1 AVERNGYVTAE
12 YGQRTISDPGAIL
25 TLTPGTNRTGL
36 IFRMVSAAVI
46 SGRIFDDDGEP
57 VPNAIVTAARDAY
70 REGKRTLAIE
80 ASAQTND
87 LGEYR
92 LYGMKPGSYYVAAV
106 ETSQRQVSGDRQY
119 AAGNSQAPEQ
129 GHVKTYYPGTIET
142 AKSAAITVKAGEEI
156 PSTDIVLRQVI
167 VYRIRG
173 HVSALGMQKLPSG
186 IGVSLAPKT
195 GRMEWDQGSWRQIE
209 KEDGSFEFSDVQP
222 GIYELNAYW
231 FDQNK
236 RYSAMQ
242 TLQV

>member
-1 AVERNGYVTAE
+1 MRVPAFCRLLIFLLTPVCAIASGQQASSVPTKENETTCAVSGMVVKAADGAPLKNAWIRLSVPNDREHNIAAKTNAEGKFELKNLPGGRYKMAVERNGYVTAE

-46 SGRIFDDDGEP
+46 SGRIFDGDGEP

-106 ETSQRQVSGDRQY
+106 ETSWRQVSVDRQY

-129 GHVKTYYPGTIET
+129 GHVKT
-142 AKSAAITVKAGEEI
+142 
-156 PSTDIVLRQVI
+156 
-167 VYRIRG
+167 
-173 HVSALGMQKLPSG
+173 
-186 IGVSLAPKT
+186 
-195 GRMEWDQGSWRQIE
+195 
-209 KEDGSFEFSDVQP
+209 
-222 GIYELNAYW
+222 
-231 FDQNK
+231 
-236 RYSAMQ
+236 
-242 TLQV
+242 